1 MKDTFYFSHDYNA
14 RTDPKI
20 KRLMA
25 KHGMTGYGIYWAIIE
40 DLYNNAN
47 ALQTDCESIAYDLR
61 VDSGLIK
68 NIIFDFDLF
77 KIDGEI
83 FSSISIQRRLDD
95 RNEKSEKARKS
106 AEYRWNKK
114 LENANA
120 MRTQSDGNA
129 IKERKGKERKLNTPN
144 GVLLSSDKNDDNNHS
159 GNVPIEKII
168 QSWNERTKLSK
179 VNTISES
186 RKKAI
191 RARWNEHGR
200 DNIWKVFKKTFDS
213 EFLNG
218 KNERNWMASFDWVM
232 NPTNFVKI
240 LDGNYDNREKPKTN
254 GKRYNEILP
263 GDPRYVS
270 NFENIDEINL

>member
-1 MKDTFYFSHDYNA
+1 
-14 RTDPKI
+14 
-20 KRLMA
+20 MA

-61 VDSGLIK
+61 VDSEIIK
-68 NIIFDFDLF
+68 SIIFDFDLF

-83 FSSISIQRRLDD
+83 FSSLSIQRRLDD

-106 AEYRWNKK
+106 AQYRWNNKTD
-114 LENANA
+114 NANA

-144 GVLLSSDKNDDNNHS
+144 GVLLSSNKNDDNNHS

-200 DNIWKVFKKTFDS
+200 DNIWKVFKKTFESD
-213 EFLNG
+213 FLNG
-218 KNERNWMASFDWVM
+218 KNESNWMASFDWVM

-270 NFENIDEINL
+270 NFDGINEIKL

>member
-61 VDSGLIK
+61 VDSEIIK
-68 NIIFDFDLF
+68 SIIFDFDLF

-83 FSSISIQRRLDD
+83 FSSLSIQRRLDD

-106 AEYRWNKK
+106 AQYRWNNKTD
-114 LENANA
+114 NANA

-129 IKERKGKERKLNTPN
+129 IKARKGKERKLNTPN
-144 GVLLSSDKNDDNNHS
+144 GVLLSSNKNDDNNHS

-200 DNIWKVFKKTFDS
+200 DNIWKVFKKTFESD
-213 EFLNG
+213 FLNG
-218 KNERNWMASFDWVM
+218 KNESNWMASFDWVM

>member
-1 MKDTFYFSHDYNA
+1 
-14 RTDPKI
+14 
-20 KRLMA
+20 MA

-61 VDSGLIK
+61 VDSEIIK
-68 NIIFDFDLF
+68 SIIFDFDLF

-83 FSSISIQRRLDD
+83 FSSLSIQRRLDD

-144 GVLLSSDKNDDNNHS
+144 GVLLSSNKNDDNNHS

-200 DNIWKVFKKTFDS
+200 DGIWKVFLKTFESD
-213 EFLNG
+213 FLNG
-218 KNERNWMASFDWVM
+218 KNESNWMASFDWVM

-270 NFENIDEINL
+270 NFDNIDEINL

>member
-61 VDSGLIK
+61 VDSEIIK
-68 NIIFDFDLF
+68 SIIFDFDLF

-83 FSSISIQRRLDD
+83 FSSLSIQRRLDD

-114 LENANA
+114 LEYANA
-120 MRTQSDGNA
+120 MRTHSDGNA
-129 IKERKGKERKLNTPN
+129 IKERKGKESKRKEKKEFVAPSVLEVQAYFSENGWKPELGTRAYNHYHPEWKNSQGKKVLNWKQTMRTVWMDESKNLNMKMAAPKIN
-144 GVLLSSDKNDDNNHS
+144 GQKIPVSVNIYECLVKYNDGTS
-159 GNVPIEKII
+159 
-168 QSWNERTKLSK
+168 L
-179 VNTISES
+179 
-186 RKKAI
+186 
-191 RARWNEHGR
+191 
-200 DNIWKVFKKTFDS
+200 
-213 EFLNG
+213 
-218 KNERNWMASFDWVM
+218 
-232 NPTNFVKI
+232 
-240 LDGNYDNREKPKTN
+240 
-254 GKRYNEILP
+254 ILP
-263 GDPRYVS
+263 KAECKQIIEEY
-270 NFENIDEINL
+270 NLDQD

>member
-61 VDSGLIK
+61 VDSEIIK
-68 NIIFDFDLF
+68 SIIFDFDLF

-83 FSSISIQRRLDD
+83 FSSLSIQRRLDD

-114 LENANA
+114 LDNANA

-144 GVLLSSDKNDDNNHS
+144 GVLLSSNKNDDNNHS

-200 DNIWKVFKKTFDS
+200 DNIWKVFKKTFESD
-213 EFLNG
+213 FLNG
-218 KNERNWMASFDWVM
+218 KNESNWMASFDWVM

-270 NFENIDEINL
+270 NFDGINEIKL

>member
-61 VDSGLIK
+61 VDSEIIK
-68 NIIFDFDLF
+68 SIIFDFDLF

-83 FSSISIQRRLDD
+83 FSSLSIQRRLDD

-144 GVLLSSDKNDDNNHS
+144 GVLLSSNKNDDNNHS

-200 DNIWKVFKKTFDS
+200 DNIWKVFKKTFESD
-213 EFLNG
+213 FLNG
-218 KNERNWMASFDWVM
+218 KNESNWMASFDWVM

-240 LDGNYDNREKPKTN
+240 LDGNYDNRPHTN
-254 GKRYNEILP
+254 GKQKNEILP
-263 GDPRYVS
+263 GDTRYVS

>member
-47 ALQTDCESIAYDLR
+47 ALQTDCDCIAYDLR
-61 VDSGLIK
+61 VDSEIIK
-68 NIIFDFDLF
+68 SIIFDFDLF

-83 FSSISIQRRLDD
+83 FSSLSIQRRLDD

-106 AEYRWNKK
+106 AQYRWNNKTD
-114 LENANA
+114 NANA

-144 GVLLSSDKNDDNNHS
+144 GVLLSSNKNDDNNHS

-200 DNIWKVFKKTFDS
+200 DNIWKVFKKTFESD
-213 EFLNG
+213 FLNG
-218 KNERNWMASFDWVM
+218 KNESNWMASFDWVM

>member
-61 VDSGLIK
+61 VDSEIIK
-68 NIIFDFDLF
+68 SIIFDFDLF

-83 FSSISIQRRLDD
+83 FSSLSIQRRLDD

-106 AEYRWNKK
+106 AQYRWNNKTD
-114 LENANA
+114 NANA

-144 GVLLSSDKNDDNNHS
+144 GVLLSSNKNDDNNHS

-200 DNIWKVFKKTFDS
+200 DNIWKVFKKTFESD
-213 EFLNG
+213 FLNG
-218 KNERNWMASFDWVM
+218 KNESNWMASFDWVM

>member
-61 VDSGLIK
+61 VDSEIIK
-68 NIIFDFDLF
+68 SIIFDFDLF

-83 FSSISIQRRLDD
+83 FSSLSIQRRLDD

-129 IKERKGKERKLNTPN
+129 IKERKGKESKFNNPN
-144 GVLLSSDKNDDNNHS
+144 GLLLSSQKNDANNNS
-159 GNVPIEKII
+159 GSVPIQKII
-168 QSWNERTKLSK
+168 EAWNDRTKTSK
-179 VNTISES
+179 VSTISES

-191 RARWNEHGR
+191 RARWIEHGK
-200 DNIWKVFKKTFDS
+200 DGIWKVFLKTFESD
-213 EFLNG
+213 FLNG
-218 KNERNWMASFDWVM
+218 KNESNWMASFDWVM

>member
-61 VDSGLIK
+61 VDSEIIK
-68 NIIFDFDLF
+68 SIIFDFDLF

-83 FSSISIQRRLDD
+83 FSSLSIQRRLDD

-106 AEYRWNKK
+106 AQYRWNNKTD
-114 LENANA
+114 NANA
-120 MRTQSDGNA
+120 MRTHSDGNA
-129 IKERKGKERKLNTPN
+129 IKERKGKESKLNNPN
-144 GVLLSSDKNDDNNHS
+144 GLLLSSQKNDANNNS
-159 GNVPIEKII
+159 GSVPIQKII
-168 QSWNERTKLSK
+168 EAWNDRTKTSK

-191 RARWNEHGR
+191 RARWSEHGK
-200 DNIWKVFKKTFDS
+200 DGIWKVFLKTFESD
-213 EFLNG
+213 FLNG
-218 KNERNWMASFDWVM
+218 KNESNWMASFDWVM

>member
-61 VDSGLIK
+61 VDSEIIK
-68 NIIFDFDLF
+68 SIIFDFDLF

-83 FSSISIQRRLDD
+83 FSSLSIQRRLDD

-144 GVLLSSDKNDDNNHS
+144 GVLLSSNKNDDNNHS

-200 DNIWKVFKKTFDS
+200 DNIWKVFKKTFESD
-213 EFLNG
+213 FLNG
-218 KNERNWMASFDWVM
+218 KNESNWMASFDWVM

-270 NFENIDEINL
+270 NFDNIDEINL

>member
-47 ALQTDCESIAYDLR
+47 ALQTDCDCIAYDLR
-61 VDSGLIK
+61 VDSEIIK
-68 NIIFDFDLF
+68 SIIFDFDLF

-83 FSSISIQRRLDD
+83 FSSLSIQRRLDD

-120 MRTQSDGNA
+120 LRTQSDGNA

-144 GVLLSSDKNDDNNHS
+144 GVLLSSNKNDDNNHS

>member
-61 VDSGLIK
+61 VDSEIIK
-68 NIIFDFDLF
+68 SIIFDFDLF

-83 FSSISIQRRLDD
+83 FSSLSIQRRLDD

-106 AEYRWNKK
+106 AQYRWNNKTD
-114 LENANA
+114 NANA

-144 GVLLSSDKNDDNNHS
+144 GVLLSSNKNDDNNHS

-200 DNIWKVFKKTFDS
+200 DNIWKVFKKTFESD
-213 EFLNG
+213 FLNG
-218 KNERNWMASFDWVM
+218 KNESNWMASFDWVM

-270 NFENIDEINL
+270 NFDGINEIKL

>member
-61 VDSGLIK
+61 VDSEIIK
-68 NIIFDFDLF
+68 SIIFDFDLF

-83 FSSISIQRRLDD
+83 FSSLSIQRRLDD

-106 AEYRWNKK
+106 AQYRWNKK

-144 GVLLSSDKNDDNNHS
+144 GVLLSSNKNDDNNHS

-200 DNIWKVFKKTFDS
+200 DNIWKVFKKTFESD
-213 EFLNG
+213 FLNG
-218 KNERNWMASFDWVM
+218 KNESNWMASFDWVM

-270 NFENIDEINL
+270 NFDGINEIKL

>member
-61 VDSGLIK
+61 VDSEIIK
-68 NIIFDFDLF
+68 SIIFDFDLF

-83 FSSISIQRRLDD
+83 FSSLSIQRRLDD

-144 GVLLSSDKNDDNNHS
+144 GVLLSSNKNDDNNHS

-200 DNIWKVFKKTFDS
+200 DNIWKVFKKTFESD
-213 EFLNG
+213 FLNG
-218 KNERNWMASFDWVM
+218 KNESNWMASFDWVM

-270 NFENIDEINL
+270 NFDGINEIKL